1 MVVDGFTAHKPARRT
16 ARPGTAAG
24 GREDQKGAAMIT
36 ALIRSELP
44 RMSDSLRKVG
54 EAVLADPA
62 AAGQG
67 SAAELGRRTGTSQAT
82 VTRFCRALGLES
94 YQQLLIE
101 LAQEQGRSQAAP
113 GGAESA
119 RQAALGPRIGPEDD
133 LEHVIAVVAQA
144 DLRAMRHTADRLDR
158 QGLERAAQALSR
170 ARRIDVYGVGGSGIV
185 AREAQ
190 ARLFGIGCAAH
201 AWTEVH
207 TAETSAALLT
217 PADTALAVSH
227 SGTTREVLE
236 PLRLAAGRGAF
247 TVAVTGDP
255 RSPVAQAADVA
266 LTSFS
271 GETSF
276 RRGNF
281 GTRHSVLLIVDCL
294 YARVAQLT
302 YERATASIAL
312 TAHIA
317 DAHAAGRPRR
327 R

>member
-1 MVVDGFTAHKPARRT
+1 MVVDVFTPHKPERDSPTRR
-16 ARPGTAAG
+16 AV
-24 GREDQKGAAMIT
+24 MIT
-36 ALIRSELP
+36 ARIRSELP
-44 RMSDSLRKVG
+44 RMSGSLRKVG
-54 EAVLADPA
+54 ERVLADPA
-62 AAGQG
+62 AATHG

-101 LAQEQGRSQAAP
+101 LAQEQGRAEAEEAP
-113 GGAESA
+113 G
-119 RQAALGPRIGPEDD
+119 AALGPQIGPDDD
-133 LEHVIAVVAQA
+133 LDTVIGVVAEA
-144 DLRAMRHTADRLDR
+144 DLRALRHTAELLDR
-158 QGLERAAQALSR
+158 EALEQAAQALAK

-185 AREAQ
+185 AHEMQ

-217 PADTALAVSH
+217 PSDAVVAVSH
-227 SGTTREVLE
+227 SGATREVLE
-236 PLRLAAGRGAF
+236 PLLLAAERGAT
-247 TVAVTGDP
+247 TVAVTGDL
-255 RSPVAQAADVA
+255 RSPVAQAADVR

-312 TAHIA
+312 TSHIA
-317 DAHAAGRPRR
+317 EGHTARPRR

>member
-1 MVVDGFTAHKPARRT
+1 
-16 ARPGTAAG
+16 
-24 GREDQKGAAMIT
+24 MIT
-36 ALIRSELP
+36 ALIRTELP
-44 RMSDSLRKVG
+44 RMSGSLRRVG
-54 EAVLADPA
+54 ETVLADPA
-62 AAGQG
+62 AATHG

-82 VTRFCRALGLES
+82 VTRFCRALGLDS

-101 LAQEQGRSQAAP
+101 LAQEQGRTE
-113 GGAESA
+113 AEP
-119 RQAALGPRIGPEDD
+119 RGAALGPQIGPDDD
-133 LEHVIAVVAQA
+133 LDKVIGVVAEA
-144 DLRAMRHTADRLDR
+144 DLRALRHTADQLDR
-158 QGLERAAQALSR
+158 HALEQAAQALAR

-185 AREAQ
+185 AHETQ

-207 TAETSAALLT
+207 AAETSAALLT
-217 PADTALAVSH
+217 PSDAVVAVSH

-236 PLRLAAGRGAF
+236 PLRTAADRGAA

-255 RSPVAQAADVA
+255 RSPIAQAADVR

-302 YERATASIAL
+302 YERATASLAL

-317 DAHAAGRPRR
+317 AGHRTKRPPAAGRALPPEPAR
-327 R
+327 

>member
-1 MVVDGFTAHKPARRT
+1 
-16 ARPGTAAG
+16 
-24 GREDQKGAAMIT
+24 MIT

-44 RMSDSLRKVG
+44 RMSGSLRKVG
-54 EAVLADPA
+54 ELVLADPVA
-62 AAGQG
+62 ATHG

-101 LAQEQGRSQAAP
+101 LAQEQGRAEAGPP
-113 GGAESA
+113 GP
-119 RQAALGPRIGPEDD
+119 ALGPRIGPDDD
-133 LEHVIAVVAQA
+133 LDHVVAVVAEA
-144 DLRAMRHTADRLDR
+144 DLRALRHTADRLDR
-158 QGLERAAQALSR
+158 QALERAAQALAG

-185 AREAQ
+185 AHETQ

-207 TAETSAALLT
+207 AAETSAALLT
-217 PADTALAVSH
+217 PSDAVVAVSH

-236 PLRLAAGRGAF
+236 PLRLAAERGAA

-255 RSPVAQAADVA
+255 RSPVAQAADITLV
-266 LTSFS
+266 SFS

-294 YARVAQLT
+294 YARVAQLG

-312 TAHIA
+312 TSHIA
-317 DAHAAGRPRR
+317 EAHAVRPRR

>member
-1 MVVDGFTAHKPARRT
+1 
-16 ARPGTAAG
+16 
-24 GREDQKGAAMIT
+24 MIT

-44 RMSDSLRKVG
+44 RMSGSLRKVG
-54 EAVLADPA
+54 ELVLADPVA
-62 AAGQG
+62 ATHG

-82 VTRFCRALGLES
+82 VTRFCRALGLDS

-101 LAQEQGRSQAAP
+101 LAQEQGRSEA
-113 GGAESA
+113 G
-119 RQAALGPRIGPEDD
+119 RRTAALGPQIGPEDD
-133 LEHVIAVVAQA
+133 LDQVIGVVVEA
-144 DLRAMRHTADRLDR
+144 DLRALRQTADRLDR
-158 QGLERAAQALSR
+158 EALERAAQALAK
-170 ARRIDVYGVGGSGIV
+170 ARRIDVYGVGGSGFV
-185 AREAQ
+185 ARETE

-207 TAETSAALLT
+207 AAETSASLLT
-217 PADTALAVSH
+217 PSDAVVAVSH
-227 SGTTREVLE
+227 SGGTREVLE
-236 PLRLAAGRGAF
+236 PLRLAAERGAV

-255 RSPVAQAADVA
+255 RSPIAQAADIR
-266 LTSFS
+266 LTSSS

-312 TAHIA
+312 TSHLA
-317 DAHAAGRPRR
+317 DSHAARARR

>member
-1 MVVDGFTAHKPARRT
+1 
-16 ARPGTAAG
+16 
-24 GREDQKGAAMIT
+24 MIT
-36 ALIRSELP
+36 ALIRSGLP
-44 RMSDSLRKVG
+44 RMSESLRKVG

-62 AAGQG
+62 AATRG

-94 YQQLLIE
+94 YQQLLLE
-101 LAQEQGRSQAAP
+101 LAQERGRSQAAP
-113 GGAESA
+113 EDT
-119 RQAALGPRIGPEDD
+119 ALGPGIGPDD
-133 LEHVIAVVAQA
+133 PLEHVIAVVARA
-144 DLRAMRHTADRLDR
+144 DLAAMRQTAEHLDR
-158 QGLERAAQALSR
+158 EGLERAAQALSR

-207 TAETSAALLT
+207 AAETSAALLT
-217 PADTALAVSH
+217 PADVAVAVSH
-227 SGTTREVLE
+227 SGTTGEVLD
-236 PLRLAAGRGAF
+236 PVRLAAHRGAF

-255 RSPVAQAADVA
+255 RSPVARAADVA

-276 RRGNF
+276 RRGDF

-317 DAHAAGRPRR
+317 GAHAGTRTRR

>member
-1 MVVDGFTAHKPARRT
+1 
-16 ARPGTAAG
+16 
-24 GREDQKGAAMIT
+24 MIT
-36 ALIRSELP
+36 TLIRSELP
-44 RMSDSLRKVG
+44 RMSGSLRKVG
-54 EAVLADPA
+54 ELVLADPVA
-62 AAGQG
+62 ATRG

-82 VTRFCRALGLES
+82 VTRFCRALGLET

-101 LAQEQGRSQAAP
+101 LAQEQGRVE
-113 GGAESA
+113 AEP
-119 RQAALGPRIGPEDD
+119 RTAALGPQIGPDDD
-133 LEHVIAVVAQA
+133 LEKVIGVVAEA
-144 DLRAMRHTADRLDR
+144 DLRALRHTADQLDR
-158 QGLERAAQALSR
+158 EALERAAQALAR

-185 AREAQ
+185 AHETQ
-190 ARLFGIGCAAH
+190 ARLFGIGCTAH

-207 TAETSAALLT
+207 AAETSAALLT
-217 PADTALAVSH
+217 PSDAVVAVSH

-236 PLRLAAGRGAF
+236 PLRLAASRGAA
-247 TVAVTGDP
+247 TVAVTGDA
-255 RSPVAQAADVA
+255 RSPVAQAADVR

-302 YERATASIAL
+302 YERATASLAL

-317 DAHAAGRPRR
+317 DAHASHSRR

>member
-1 MVVDGFTAHKPARRT
+1 
-16 ARPGTAAG
+16 
-24 GREDQKGAAMIT
+24 MIT

-44 RMSDSLRKVG
+44 RMSGSLRKVG
-54 EAVLADPA
+54 ELVLADPVA
-62 AAGQG
+62 ATHG

-101 LAQEQGRSQAAP
+101 LAQEQGR
-113 GGAESA
+113 AEAEA
-119 RQAALGPRIGPEDD
+119 RGAALGPQIGPDDD
-133 LEHVIAVVAQA
+133 LEQVIAVVAEA
-144 DLRAMRHTADRLDR
+144 DLLALRHTADLLDR
-158 QGLERAAQALSR
+158 EALERAAQALAK

-185 AREAQ
+185 AHETQ
-190 ARLFGIGCAAH
+190 ARLFGIGCQAH

-207 TAETSAALLT
+207 AAETSAALLT
-217 PADTALAVSH
+217 PSDAVVAVSH

-236 PLRLAAGRGAF
+236 PLRLAAERGAT

-255 RSPVAQAADVA
+255 RSPVAQAADVR

-312 TAHIA
+312 TSHIA
-317 DAHAAGRPRR
+317 QGHSTKRAPGRRAGSAG
-327 R
+327 